1 MTRFYSILADVVL
14 LAHCSYVAFV
24 VVGLV
29 LIWIGF
35 FLRWDFVRN
44 FWFRLAHLA
53 AIGVVVLESAFGV
66 TCPLTT
72 WEMKLRALAGGGQ
85 YYQGSFLQHW
95 IHRILF
101 YQASEG
107 VFLVIYAAFF
117 GLVLLSFWIVKP
129 HGPSHGRQRHS
140 R

>member
-1 MTRFYSILADVVL
+1 
-14 LAHCSYVAFV
+14 
-24 VVGLV
+24 
-29 LIWIGF
+29 
-35 FLRWDFVRN
+35 VRN
-44 FWFRLAHLA
+44 FWFRVAHLA

-72 WEMKLRALAGGGQ
+72 WEMRLRALAGGGQ

-95 IHRILF
+95 IHRIMF

-107 VFLVIYAAFF
+107 VFLVIYVAFF

-129 HGPSHGRQRHS
+129 DGPSHGRQRRS